1 MLSSDSDASDDDD
14 VNSIKINENYAARF
28 EHNKRREELHRRTY
42 STSTAPSAR
51 IESHRRIDPRLRFV
65 VKDKYGD
72 AASDDDD
79 DESVEEDDDAVL
91 MTKPIEDRFLTLLPL
106 LRKRHES
113 VYQAKTPF
121 FPCTCCCHSLESALV
136 LDAIIDTHDT
146 DQHCCLVCAAYKE
159 TRELANLEVTLSTHS
174 GCVRYDLQLASF

>member
-1 MLSSDSDASDDDD
+1 MRA
-14 VNSIKINENYAARF
+14 
-28 EHNKRREELHRRTY
+28 TTM
-42 STSTAPSAR
+42 TSTRSRSTRTTPPGSSTTSVARSCIDVRAPHLLESNR